1 MIDELIPH
9 ITSAAEEAIQ
19 KIKRQEKYNIQRAKD
34 FQAKLVKRIE
44 EIKANTHVGL
54 VFPRAVHKIATMG
67 MDVVGTWL
75 GGDEA
80 LAQNLED
87 QFFVRQRML
96 LDALNSAD
104 RDATLERD
112 ILGIDQD
119 AVDQD
124 AENDVNMD
132 MP

>member
-1 MIDELIPH
+1 M
-9 ITSAAEEAIQ
+9 
-19 KIKRQEKYNIQRAKD
+19 
-34 FQAKLVKRIE
+34 KRIE

-119 AVDQD
+119 AVGQD